1 MNVSLTRPIS
11 GTKTQSGCGTP
22 ISIDLPLLRHHPVIG
37 PASPVRIRQPA
48 WWVAIVRAGPGAS
61 ARLHSMANLEQLLQK
76 RLTPAFETVAG
87 APADPS
93 LRRSQHADFQA
104 DGALPLARKLG
115 RNPREIAADVVRHA
129 HLDDLCKSVE
139 ISGPGFINLT
149 FAEDALAPL
158 IAEMAGQGRLGVA
171 PVTQPDTV
179 VIDYSAPNV
188 AKEMHV
194 GHLRSTVIGDAAVRL
209 LEWLGHRVIKANH
222 LGDWGTPFGMLIE
235 HLLDIG
241 ETEAAHE
248 LSLGDLNSFYRAAR
262 AKFDTDDAFK
272 ERARTRVVAL
282 QGGDEQTLRL
292 WRLLVDESEKYFLA
306 VYDRL
311 DVCLTEK
318 DFFGESF
325 YNDRLHPVV
334 QELDRLG
341 LLRDSEGAKVVFPQG
356 FTNRDGDPLPIIVQ
370 KRDGGFGY
378 GATDLAA
385 IRYRTQELH
394 ANRLLYVVGL
404 PQKQHFEMVFEA
416 AREAGW
422 LTTAARAQHVGF
434 GSILGPDGK
443 ILRSRAGDTI
453 KLVEL
458 IDEAVARAAALVA
471 EKNPDLDDETRAEVA
486 RMVGIGAIKYADLS
500 NDRVKDYVFDWQRML
515 SFDGNTAPY
524 LQYAHARIRS
534 IFRRGGV
541 AAPAGLS
548 AVAVSEPA
556 ERTLAIELLAF
567 EGVIATVAETLEF
580 HRLAAYLYTLA
591 TAFTAFYEKC
601 PVLRAEG
608 ETRESRLALCDL
620 TARVLARGL
629 TLLGIGA
636 PVRM

>member
-1 MNVSLTRPIS
+1 MATLEY
-11 GTKTQSGCGTP
+11 
-22 ISIDLPLLRHHPVIG
+22 LLHE
-37 PASPVRIRQPA
+37 
-48 WWVAIVRAGPGAS
+48 
-61 ARLHSMANLEQLLQK
+61 RLA
-76 RLTPAFETVAG
+76 PAFEEVAG
-87 APADPS
+87 APTDPS

-104 DGALPLARKLG
+104 DGALPLARRLG
-115 RNPREIAADVVRHA
+115 RNPREIAAEVVRHA
-129 HLDDLCKSVE
+129 RLDDLCRSVE
-139 ISGPGFINLT
+139 VSGPGFINLT
-149 FAEDALAPL
+149 LSGEALASL
-158 IAEMAGQGRLGVA
+158 VADMAGQERLGVA
-171 PVTQPDTV
+171 PVADPDTV

-209 LEWLGHRVIKANH
+209 LDWLGHRVIKANH

-248 LSLGDLNSFYRAAR
+248 LSLGDLNGFYKAAR
-262 AKFDTDDAFK
+262 AKFDADDGFK

-292 WRLLVDESEKYFLA
+292 WRLLVDESEKYFLT

-311 DVCLTEK
+311 DVCLTVK

-325 YNDRLHPVV
+325 YNDMLRPVV
-334 QELDRLG
+334 EELDRLG
-341 LLRDSEGAKVVFPQG
+341 LLRESDGAKVVFPQG

-404 PQKQHFEMVFEA
+404 PQKQHFEMVFEV

-422 LTTAARAQHVGF
+422 LTPPARAQHVGF
-434 GSILGPDGK
+434 GSVLGPDGK

-453 KLVEL
+453 KLAEL
-458 IDEAVARAAALVA
+458 VDEAVSRAAALVA
-471 EKNPDLDDETRAEVA
+471 EKNPELDEDTRTDVA

-500 NDRVKDYVFDWQRML
+500 NDRVKDYVFDWHRML

-534 IFRRGGV
+534 IFRRGEV
-541 AAPAGLS
+541 AAPTGLA
-548 AVAVSEPA
+548 AVTVSESA
-556 ERTLAIELLAF
+556 ERALAIELLAF
-567 EGVIATVAETLEF
+567 EGVIAAVAESLEF
-580 HRLAAYLYTLA
+580 HRLAFYLYGLA
-591 TAFTAFYEKC
+591 TVFTAFYETC

-608 ETRESRLALCDL
+608 DTRASRLALCDL

-629 TLLGIGA
+629 NLLGIAA
-636 PVRM
+636 PDRM

>member
-1 MNVSLTRPIS
+1 VPS
-11 GTKTQSGCGTP
+11 
-22 ISIDLPLLRHHPVIG
+22 
-37 PASPVRIRQPA
+37 
-48 WWVAIVRAGPGAS
+48 
-61 ARLHSMANLEQLLQK
+61 LEQILHE
-76 RLTPAFETVAG
+76 RLALAFATVAG
-87 APADPS
+87 DPVDPN

-104 DGALPLARKLG
+104 DGALPLARRVG
-115 RNPREIAADVVRHA
+115 RNPRDIAADVVRHA
-129 HLDDLCKSVE
+129 RLDDLCRWVE

-149 FAEDALAPL
+149 LSDEALARL
-158 IAEMAGQGRLGVA
+158 IATMAGEGRLGVD
-171 PVTQPDTV
+171 PVTHPDTV

-209 LEWLGHRVIKANH
+209 LDWLGHRVIKANH

-241 ETEAAHE
+241 EAEAAQE
-248 LSLGDLNSFYRAAR
+248 LSLGDLNSFYKAAR
-262 AKFDTDDAFK
+262 AKFDADDSFK

-282 QGGDEQTLRL
+282 QSGDAQTLRL

-311 DVCLTEK
+311 DVRLTEK

-325 YNDRLHPVV
+325 YNGMLRGIVE
-334 QELDRLG
+334 ELDRLG
-341 LLRDSEGAKVVFPQG
+341 LLQESDRAKVVFPAG

-394 ANRLLYVVGL
+394 ASRLLYIVGL
-404 PQKQHFEMVFEA
+404 PQKQHFEMVFEV

-422 LTTAARAQHVGF
+422 LTPPARAQHVGF
-434 GSILGPDGK
+434 GSVLGPDGK

-453 KLVEL
+453 KLAEL
-458 IDEAVARAAALVA
+458 VDEAVARAAAVVA
-471 EKNPDLDDETRAEVA
+471 EKNPDLDEETRADVA
-486 RMVGIGAIKYADLS
+486 RVVGIGAIKYADLS
-500 NDRVKDYVFDWQRML
+500 SDRVKDYVFDWQRML

-534 IFRRGGV
+534 IFRRGQV
-541 AAPAGLS
+541 AAPTGLA
-548 AVAVSEPA
+548 AVTVSEPA
-556 ERTLAIELLAF
+556 ERALAIELLAF
-567 EGVIATVAETLEF
+567 AGVVATVAESLEF
-580 HRLAAYLYTLA
+580 HRLAVYLHGLA
-591 TAFTAFYEKC
+591 TAFTTFYEKC

-608 ETRESRLALCDL
+608 DTRISRLALCDL
-620 TARVLARGL
+620 TAQVVARGL
-629 TLLGIGA
+629 NLLGIAA
-636 PVRM
+636 PDRM

>member
-1 MNVSLTRPIS
+1 MSSLEH
-11 GTKTQSGCGTP
+11 
-22 ISIDLPLLRHHPVIG
+22 LLHE
-37 PASPVRIRQPA
+37 
-48 WWVAIVRAGPGAS
+48 
-61 ARLHSMANLEQLLQK
+61 RLA
-76 RLTPAFETVAG
+76 PAFETVAG
-87 APADPS
+87 APTDPG

-104 DGALPLARKLG
+104 DGALPLARRLG
-115 RNPREIAADVVRHA
+115 RNPREIAAEVVRQA
-129 HLDDLCKSVE
+129 RLDDLCRSVE
-139 ISGPGFINLT
+139 VSGPGFINLT
-149 FAEDALAPL
+149 LSGEALASL
-158 IAEMAGQGRLGVA
+158 VADMAGRERLGVA
-171 PVTQPDTV
+171 SVTNPDTV

-209 LEWLGHRVIKANH
+209 LDWLGHHVIKANH

-248 LSLGDLNSFYRAAR
+248 LSLGDLNSFYKAAR
-262 AKFDTDDAFK
+262 AKFDADDGFK

-292 WRLLVDESEKYFLA
+292 WRLLVDESEKYFLT

-325 YNDRLHPVV
+325 YNDMLRPVV
-334 QELDRLG
+334 VELDRLG
-341 LLRDSEGAKVVFPQG
+341 LLRESDGAKVVFPQG

-404 PQKQHFEMVFEA
+404 PQKQHFEMVFEV

-422 LTTAARAQHVGF
+422 LTPPARAQHVGF
-434 GSILGPDGK
+434 GSVLGPDGK

-453 KLVEL
+453 KLAEL
-458 IDEAVARAAALVA
+458 VDEAVSRAAALVA
-471 EKNPDLDDETRAEVA
+471 EKNPELDEDTRADVA

-500 NDRVKDYVFDWQRML
+500 NDRVKDYVFDWHRML

-534 IFRRGGV
+534 IFRRGEV
-541 AAPAGLS
+541 AAPTGL
-548 AVAVSEPA
+548 VAVTVSESA
-556 ERTLAIELLAF
+556 ERALAIELLAF
-567 EGVIATVAETLEF
+567 EGVIAAVAESLEF
-580 HRLAAYLYTLA
+580 HRLALYLYGVA

-601 PVLRAEG
+601 PVLRADG
-608 ETRESRLALCDL
+608 DTRASRLALCDL

-629 TLLGIGA
+629 NLLGIAA
-636 PVRM
+636 PDRM

>member
-1 MNVSLTRPIS
+1 MATLEY
-11 GTKTQSGCGTP
+11 
-22 ISIDLPLLRHHPVIG
+22 LLLE
-37 PASPVRIRQPA
+37 
-48 WWVAIVRAGPGAS
+48 
-61 ARLHSMANLEQLLQK
+61 RLA
-76 RLTPAFETVAG
+76 PAFEEVAG
-87 APADPS
+87 APTDPS

-104 DGALPLARKLG
+104 DGALPLARRLG
-115 RNPREIAADVVRHA
+115 RNPREIAAEVVRHA
-129 HLDDLCKSVE
+129 RLDDLCRSVE
-139 ISGPGFINLT
+139 VSGPGFINLT
-149 FAEDALAPL
+149 LSGEALASL
-158 IAEMAGQGRLGVA
+158 VADMAGQERLGVA
-171 PVTQPDTV
+171 PVADPDTV

-209 LEWLGHRVIKANH
+209 LDWLGHRMIKANH

-248 LSLGDLNSFYRAAR
+248 LSLGDLNGFYKAAR
-262 AKFDTDDAFK
+262 AKFDADDGFK

-292 WRLLVDESEKYFLA
+292 WRLLVDESEKYFLT

-311 DVCLTEK
+311 DVCLTVK

-325 YNDRLHPVV
+325 YNDMLRPVV
-334 QELDRLG
+334 EELDRLG
-341 LLRDSEGAKVVFPQG
+341 LLRESDGAKVVFPQG

-404 PQKQHFEMVFEA
+404 PQKQHFEMVFEV

-422 LTTAARAQHVGF
+422 LTPPARAQHVGF
-434 GSILGPDGK
+434 GSVLGPDGK

-453 KLVEL
+453 KLAEL
-458 IDEAVARAAALVA
+458 VDEAVSRAAALVA
-471 EKNPDLDDETRAEVA
+471 EKNPELDEDTRTDVA

-500 NDRVKDYVFDWQRML
+500 NDRVKDYVFDWHRML

-534 IFRRGGV
+534 IFRRGEV
-541 AAPAGLS
+541 AAPTGLA
-548 AVAVSEPA
+548 AVTVSESA
-556 ERTLAIELLAF
+556 ERALAIELLAF
-567 EGVIATVAETLEF
+567 EGVIAAVAESLEF
-580 HRLAAYLYTLA
+580 HRLAVYLYGLA
-591 TAFTAFYEKC
+591 TVFTAFYETC

-608 ETRESRLALCDL
+608 DTRASRLALCDL

-629 TLLGIGA
+629 NLLGIAA
-636 PVRM
+636 PDRM

>member
-1 MNVSLTRPIS
+1 MATLEY
-11 GTKTQSGCGTP
+11 
-22 ISIDLPLLRHHPVIG
+22 LLLE
-37 PASPVRIRQPA
+37 
-48 WWVAIVRAGPGAS
+48 
-61 ARLHSMANLEQLLQK
+61 RLA
-76 RLTPAFETVAG
+76 PAFEEVAG
-87 APADPS
+87 APTDPS

-104 DGALPLARKLG
+104 DGALPLARRLG
-115 RNPREIAADVVRHA
+115 RNPREIAAEVVRHA
-129 HLDDLCKSVE
+129 RLDDLCRSVE
-139 ISGPGFINLT
+139 VSGPGFINLT
-149 FAEDALAPL
+149 LSGEALASL
-158 IAEMAGQGRLGVA
+158 VADMAGQERLGVA
-171 PVTQPDTV
+171 PVADPDTV

-209 LEWLGHRVIKANH
+209 LDWLGHRVIKANH

-248 LSLGDLNSFYRAAR
+248 LSLGDLNGFYKAAR
-262 AKFDTDDAFK
+262 AKFDADDGFK

-292 WRLLVDESEKYFLA
+292 WRLLVDESEKYFLT

-311 DVCLTEK
+311 DVCLTVK

-325 YNDRLHPVV
+325 YNDMLRPVV
-334 QELDRLG
+334 EELDRLG
-341 LLRDSEGAKVVFPQG
+341 LLRESDGAKVVFPQG

-404 PQKQHFEMVFEA
+404 PQKQHFEMVFEV

-422 LTTAARAQHVGF
+422 LTPPARAQHVGF
-434 GSILGPDGK
+434 GSVLGPDGK

-453 KLVEL
+453 KLAEL
-458 IDEAVARAAALVA
+458 VDEAVSRAAALVA
-471 EKNPDLDDETRAEVA
+471 EKNPELDEDTRTDVA

-500 NDRVKDYVFDWQRML
+500 NDRVKDYVFDWHRML

-534 IFRRGGV
+534 IFRRGEV
-541 AAPAGLS
+541 AAPTGLA
-548 AVAVSEPA
+548 AVTVSESA
-556 ERTLAIELLAF
+556 ERALAIELLAF
-567 EGVIATVAETLEF
+567 EGVIAAVAESLEF
-580 HRLAAYLYTLA
+580 HRLAVYLYGLA
-591 TAFTAFYEKC
+591 TVFTAFYETC

-608 ETRESRLALCDL
+608 DTRASRLALCDL

-629 TLLGIGA
+629 NLLGIAA
-636 PVRM
+636 PDRM

>member
-1 MNVSLTRPIS
+1 
-11 GTKTQSGCGTP
+11 
-22 ISIDLPLLRHHPVIG
+22 
-37 PASPVRIRQPA
+37 
-48 WWVAIVRAGPGAS
+48 
-61 ARLHSMANLEQLLQK
+61 MANLEQLLHE
-76 RLTPAFETVAG
+76 RLAPAFETVAG
-87 APADPS
+87 APVDPS

-104 DGALPLARKLG
+104 DGALPLARRLG
-115 RNPREIAADVVRHA
+115 RNPREIAADVLRHA
-129 HLDDLCKSVE
+129 RLDDLCRSVE

-149 FAEDALAPL
+149 LADEALAPL
-158 IAEMAGQGRLGVA
+158 LAAMAGQARLGVA
-171 PVTQPDTV
+171 AAAVPDTV

-209 LEWLGHRVIKANH
+209 LDWLGNRVIKANH

-235 HLLDIG
+235 HLLDVG

-248 LSLGDLNSFYRAAR
+248 LSLGDLNSFYKAAR
-262 AKFDTDDAFK
+262 AKFDADDTFK

-282 QGGDEQTLRL
+282 QSGDEQTLRL
-292 WRLLVDESEKYFLA
+292 WRLLVDESEKYFLT

-311 DVCLTEK
+311 DVRLTEK
-318 DFFGESF
+318 DFIGESF
-325 YNDRLHPVV
+325 YNDMLQPVV
-334 QELDRLG
+334 EELDKRG
-341 LLRDSEGAKVVFPQG
+341 LLRESDGAKVVFPAG
-356 FTNRDGDPLPIIVQ
+356 FTNRDGEPLPIIVQ

-404 PQKQHFEMVFEA
+404 PQKQHFEMVFEV

-422 LTTAARAQHVGF
+422 LTPPARAQHVGF

-453 KLVEL
+453 KLAEL
-458 IDEAVARAAALVA
+458 IDEAIARAGALVA
-471 EKNPDLDDETRAEVA
+471 EKNPDLDEQTRNEVA
-486 RMVGIGAIKYADLS
+486 CAVGIGAIKYADLS

-524 LQYAHARIRS
+524 LQYAHARIKS
-534 IFRRGGV
+534 IFRRGQV
-541 AAPAGLS
+541 DPPTGLT
-548 AVAVSEPA
+548 AVQVVEPA

-567 EGVIATVAETLEF
+567 EGVVDTVAESLEF
-580 HRLAAYLYTLA
+580 HRLAVYLYGLA
-591 TAFTAFYEKC
+591 TAFTAFYEQC
-601 PVLRAEG
+601 PVLRADG
-608 ETRESRLALCDL
+608 DVRTSRLALCDL
-620 TARVLARGL
+620 TARVLSRGL
-629 TLLGIGA
+629 GLLGIA
-636 PVRM
+636 TPDRM